1 MIWILGVYEIC
12 DDIPDSVCDY
22 VESLF
27 SFDKKEEIRRE
38 ETNYNKFKISE
49 RGLAKKK
56 DP

>member
-1 MIWILGVYEIC
+1 MCVYEIC

-27 SFDKKEEIRRE
+27 SFDKKEEIRKE